1 MSDFLK
7 KAASLIFDVEDTQ
20 ANTSQLKLPGTPP
33 GAIQSNLSQNNFIAV
48 TPSPEQSSGI
58 DDKIVSKF
66 QQYFKDLY
74 NNSNLQGP
82 DFYEF
87 TNMSDAMGS
96 ALTDEVKY
104 PAVFA
109 GFSGQLTK
117 EKLLSSA
124 ETYIDIIKADSL
136 EFEHSIQLAIKTKV
150 TDRKAQ
156 IETKAQEIQKLQ
168 DKIGKL
174 NNEIIELNQLSN
186 QEEVR
191 LSSEQKAYY
200 QQSEAIQHK
209 IETGVEKIKLY
220 IK

>member
-1 MSDFLK
+1 
-7 KAASLIFDVEDTQ
+7 
-20 ANTSQLKLPGTPP
+20 
-33 GAIQSNLSQNNFIAV
+33 
-48 TPSPEQSSGI
+48 
-58 DDKIVSKF
+58 
-66 QQYFKDLY
+66 
-74 NNSNLQGP
+74 
-82 DFYEF
+82 
-87 TNMSDAMGS
+87 MSDAMGS

-109 GFSGQLTK
+109 GFSGQLTRD
-117 EKLLSSA
+117 KLLSSA

-136 EFEHSIQLAIKTKV
+136 EFERSIQLAIKTKV

-156 IETKAQEIQKLQ
+156 LESKAQEIQKLQ
-168 DKIGKL
+168 EKIGKL
-174 NNEIIELNQLSN
+174 NSEIVELNQLSN

-209 IETGVEKIKLY
+209 IQSGVEKIKLY

>member
-1 MSDFLK
+1 MSDFIK
-7 KAASLIFDVEDTQ
+7 KAASLIFNVEDTETNSKETHL
-20 ANTSQLKLPGTPP
+20 AGTP
-33 GAIQSNLSQNNFIAV
+33 
-48 TPSPEQSSGI
+48 SSGTIPTNITQNPFNADTSLDQSGSI

-66 QQYFKDLY
+66 QKYFKDLY
-74 NNSNLQGP
+74 NSSNLQGP

-87 TNMSDAMGS
+87 NNMSDAMGN

-109 GFSGQLTK
+109 GFTGQLTK
-117 EKLLSSA
+117 DKLLSSA
-124 ETYIDIIKADSL
+124 EIYINIIKADAL
-136 EFEHSIQLAIKTKV
+136 EFERSIQLAIKTKV

-156 IETKAQEIQKLQ
+156 LEDKAQEIQKLQ
-168 DKIGKL
+168 ERIGKL

-200 QQSEAIQHK
+200 QQSEAILNK
-209 IETGVEKIKLY
+209 IQSGVEKIKLY